1 VTGDRSQEGAGSP
14 TSSEPPRITTGGR
27 VGQVDATVVPRF
39 AGPATFARLPRID
52 EVSDV
57 DVAIVGVPFDA
68 GVSYRPGARFGPAH
82 VRESSR
88 LLRPYNPAADVE
100 PFATQQ
106 VVDAGDIAVNPFDIE
121 AAISQIEDGA
131 RALLERADRLV
142 TIGGDHTIAL
152 PLLRAIAAKHGPV
165 AVVHFDAHLDTWDTY
180 FGAAHTHGTPF
191 RRASEEGLIDRSG
204 CLHVGTR
211 GPLYARQDL
220 VDDEELGF
228 QVVPS
233 VEIDDLGSRGIVE
246 RIRERVGE
254 RPVYVSVD
262 IDVLDPAFAPGTGTP
277 EAGGMTSREL
287 LAVLRGFADLDL
299 VGADVVE
306 VAPAYDHAE
315 VTGIAASHVTYEMLS
330 ALSPRPAESQ
340 EQS

>member
-1 VTGDRSQEGAGSP
+1 M
-14 TSSEPPRITTGGR
+14 TGGR
-27 VGQVDATVVPRF
+27 IGQVDATVVPRF

-57 DVAIVGVPFDA
+57 DVAVVGVPFDA

-88 LLRPYNPAADVE
+88 LLRPYNPAVDVE
-100 PFATQQ
+100 PFASQQ
-106 VVDAGDIAVNPFDIE
+106 VVDAGDIAANPFDIE
-121 AAISQIEDGA
+121 AAILQVEAGA

-152 PLLRAIAAKHGPV
+152 PLLRAVAAKHGPV

-180 FGAAHTHGTPF
+180 FGAAYTHGTPF

-220 VDDEELGF
+220 VDDQELGF
-228 QVVPS
+228 QIIPS
-233 VEIDDLGSRGIVE
+233 VEIDDLGALGIVE

-254 RPVYVSVD
+254 RPVYLSID

-277 EAGGMTSREL
+277 ESGGMTSREL
-287 LAVLRGFADLDL
+287 LAVLRGFDELNL

-306 VAPAYDHAE
+306 VSPAYDHAE
-315 VTGIAASHVTYEMLS
+315 ITGIAASHVVYEMLS
-330 ALSPRPAESQ
+330 ALSPRGVGPTEELS
-340 EQS
+340 